1 MRTPA
6 LLLAT
11 AALFLAPVVH
21 AQDELTGGTYRVQ
34 LQDLRSRVDENQD
47 QVRLARQRLMAIS
60 KALSGPGLAHVDV
73 DVSDETTNAFK
84 LASAKVSLDG
94 AVQYDRH
101 DGIADQKTLPVFTGA
116 IAPGEHTVRLDIV
129 LQGNGYG
136 VFTYLRGYKI
146 TLTSTHTFTAAS
158 DKPLHVTATAF
169 ELTDVT
175 VPLERRPQIS
185 WRQ

>member
-1 MRTPA
+1 MNKSV
-6 LLLAT
+6 LLLT
-11 AALFLAPVVH
+11 SVSFLLAPFAH
-21 AQDELTGGTYRVQ
+21 AQEGMTGGTFRVQ
-34 LQDLRSRVDENQD
+34 LEDVRSRTDENQD
-47 QVRLARQRLMAIS
+47 QVRLARQRLLAIS
-60 KALSGPGLAHVDV
+60 KVLAGPGMAHVDV
-73 DVSDETTNAFK
+73 DVDDETTNAFK
-84 LASAKVSLDG
+84 LVSAKVFLDG

-116 IAPGEHTVRLDIV
+116 IAAGDHTVRVNIV

-146 TLTSTHTFTAAS
+146 NLTSSHTFNATS
-158 DKPLHVTATAF
+158 DKPVHVTATAY

-185 WRQ
+185 WRH